1 MNINDSP
8 REAEL
13 RAELRDWIASEV
25 PASLKGR
32 RHTLLADEVPRRE
45 EWQPLL
51 NALERKGWLAP
62 AWPRQHGGAGFG
74 VGEMIVFNEEWIHAG
89 LPNYRS
95 DGLDKIGPTIIETGS
110 PEQQARFLEPTRR
123 REIIWA
129 QGYSEPGAG
138 SDLASLALRADRVE
152 GGFSLTGSKIWTS
165 NGHHADWLYVL
176 ARTDPDAKPRHAG
189 ISMMI
194 LDAKTPGVVLTPIIA
209 IDGFHEF
216 NQTFFDGAFVPEAQV
231 VGPLNDG
238 WRVSNILLGYERFSH
253 PAGNPQY
260 HEAAMAQLKR
270 DARELPRGNG
280 TVWDDK
286 GLQRKVAQL
295 EMEIDCLR
303 AIRYRAQT
311 QISQAGRPGPEAS
324 IFKFHGGELMQRI
337 IELHQHV
344 VGSAA
349 AVWEAEPFGQHL
361 RDLARKDA
369 KARSYTIAGGTKE
382 IQRNIVAKRI
392 LGMPDPT

>member
-1 MNINDSP
+1 MP
-8 REAEL
+8 QL
-13 RAELRDWIASEV
+13 
-25 PASLKGR
+25 
-32 RHTLLADEVPRRE
+32 RRE
-45 EWQPLL
+45 
-51 NALERKGWLAP
+51 
-62 AWPRQHGGAGFG
+62 
-74 VGEMIVFNEEWIHAG
+74 
-89 LPNYRS
+89 
-95 DGLDKIGPTIIETGS
+95 
-110 PEQQARFLEPTRR
+110 
-123 REIIWA
+123 
-129 QGYSEPGAG
+129 
-138 SDLASLALRADRVE
+138 
-152 GGFSLTGSKIWTS
+152 
-165 NGHHADWLYVL
+165 
-176 ARTDPDAKPRHAG
+176 
-189 ISMMI
+189 
-194 LDAKTPGVVLTPIIA
+194 
-209 IDGFHEF
+209 
-216 NQTFFDGAFVPEAQV
+216 
-231 VGPLNDG
+231 
-238 WRVSNILLGYERFSH
+238 
-253 PAGNPQY
+253 
-260 HEAAMAQLKR
+260 
-270 DARELPRGNG
+270 ARELPRGNG